1 MGVRVSLLL
10 PISITKSIME
20 KFIVEEYIGDFFA
33 KMYKANKGKNLE
45 INLMLNDNKIQI
57 YYRDRVEFED
67 VTIIE
72 EKPTIDGLIKSLS
85 K

>member
-1 MGVRVSLLL
+1 
-10 PISITKSIME
+10 ME

>member
-1 MGVRVSLLL
+1 
-10 PISITKSIME
+10 ME

-57 YYRDRVEFED
+57 YYRDRVAFED
-67 VTIIE
+67 VIIIE

-85 K
+85 E

>member
-1 MGVRVSLLL
+1 
-10 PISITKSIME
+10 ME

-67 VTIIE
+67 VIIIE